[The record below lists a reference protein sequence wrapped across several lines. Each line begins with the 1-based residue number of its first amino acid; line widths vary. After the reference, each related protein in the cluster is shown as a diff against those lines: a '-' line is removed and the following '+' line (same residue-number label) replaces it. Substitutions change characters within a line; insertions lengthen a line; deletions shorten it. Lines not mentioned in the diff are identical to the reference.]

1 MASKT
6 QMLAANCCATAG
18 TSSRRPKSHL
28 GTHKRL
34 PAIQH
39 CNTSSRYVKLL
50 KQLIGGFQLMMIAGA
65 VLCFIA
71 GPLDSPPDFQV
82 DSFIFT
88 PICLSIFTRCTR
100 PSTSASSSSSS
111 CSAQVCLPSIR
122 RRRWTQSWQAS
133 RHSRH
138 RAQTSFATARYA
150 TVFQFTF
157 RNCIPVHFGPQVIEI
172 DAGELVVGD
181 VVKGTLALSRPTSP
195 CPSLQDLIVTRL

>member
-6 QMLAANCCATAG
+6 QTLAANCSATAG

-28 GTHKRL
+28 GAHKCL

-39 CNTSSRYVKLL
+39 CNTSSRYIKLL

-82 DSFIFT
+82 QSFIYIYT
-88 PICLSIFTRCTR
+88 PICLFIFTRCTR

-111 CSAQVCLPSIR
+111 CSAQACLPSTR
-122 RRRWTQSWQAS
+122 RRRWT
-133 RHSRH
+133 
-138 RAQTSFATARYA
+138 
-150 TVFQFTF
+150 
-157 RNCIPVHFGPQVIEI
+157 
-172 DAGELVVGD
+172 
-181 VVKGTLALSRPTSP
+181 
-195 CPSLQDLIVTRL
+195 PS